1 MNRQPTDFEQRV
13 YDLLNQIPEGRVVTY
28 KEMARVLGCGSAQAI
43 GQALKR
49 NPYAPEIP
57 CHRVIKSDG
66 NIGGYSGATIGEKL
80 RKKIR
85 LLDEEGV
92 KFDDAGNLLT
102 HEATYC
108 FT

>member
-1 MNRQPTDFEQRV
+1 M
-13 YDLLNQIPEGRVVTY
+13 
-28 KEMARVLGCGSAQAI
+28 
-43 GQALKR
+43 
-49 NPYAPEIP
+49 
-57 CHRVIKSDG
+57 IKSDG

-80 RKKIR
+80 RKKLR

-102 HEATYC
+102 HEVTYC